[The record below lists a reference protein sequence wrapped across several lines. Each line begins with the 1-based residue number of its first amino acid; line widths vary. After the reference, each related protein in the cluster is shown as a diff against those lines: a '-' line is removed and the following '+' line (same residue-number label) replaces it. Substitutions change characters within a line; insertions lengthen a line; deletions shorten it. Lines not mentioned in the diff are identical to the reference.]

1 MNFGAG
7 ERIVTALQR
16 QQFVWP
22 HQGVAA
28 ALEGARRETGFCPQA
43 AERALAAMGIDAS
56 RQVGRL
62 RRCELVQLA
71 RAVER
76 FWGRAVRDVAGSA
89 VG

>member
-1 MNFGAG
+1 MSFGAG

-22 HQGVAA
+22 HQQIAQ
-28 ALEGARRETGFCPQA
+28 ALERARGETGFCPQA
-43 AERALAAMGIDAS
+43 AERALDALGIDSA

-62 RRCELVQLA
+62 KRCELVQLA

-76 FWGRAVRDVAGSA
+76 FWGRAVRDAAGSA